1 MYASVTSHPTLLE
14 TYRSVQ
20 VLHARQSPVKAE
32 SSGITSDHLSGDA
45 IIHKVHIRGVDDLTT
60 GDLKAFAAEHH
71 PADLP
76 TRVEW
81 IDDTS
86 ANIVYSTPAAAMEAL
101 KSFSLTSF
109 EHDAT
114 LLPLLPLRPAK
125 AMSNHPESR
134 LQVRTAISTDIKRPR
149 AHEASRFYMLHPEHD
164 PREKARRQKGN
175 DGRRDY
181 RRQSYGDDEHRRRR
195 PGDKGRILNLT
206 TYGDDPGSTAEGGSA
221 VSRRSSMSMRS
232 DGSDRRP
239 LSRSSRRGD
248 FYRPGSR
255 SDSDTLRDR
264 SASPGKSSGSRRT
277 RNGPRVRQRTPP
289 RNRDKELFPIR
300 SSVVEEPQPSKEL
313 FPNKKMAASLKTELF
328 PAKTS
333 SVYHRRSDA
342 FDAADETADLFATGM
357 AFSERKVARPSM
369 ATVLEP
375 AFGRLRSSDP
385 EPQYDPHSTPADT
398 GMSIRGASTHQDTG
412 VSIRGAAKRSHVGTI
427 RELFPDKAGNSGK
440 ELFAEQLH
448 HRNSTMNKAEDLFY

>member
-1 MYASVTSHPTLLE
+1 MAVSFLRSPYSQGFNSDSAIAMGTDSMDVDMDIDLGPIQAPVTSG
-14 TYRSVQ
+14 SS

-206 TYGDDPGSTAEGGSA
+206 TYGDDPGNQMAPIEGLFLEA
-221 VSRRSSMSMRS
+221 VGEEISI
-232 DGSDRRP
+232 D
-239 LSRSSRRGD
+239 
-248 FYRPGSR
+248 PGP
-255 SDSDTLRDR
+255 DQIQIHCEIEAHLRAR
-264 SASPGKSSGSRRT
+264 VAAVV
-277 RNGPRVRQRTPP
+277 GPEM
-289 RNRDKELFPIR
+289 DHE
-300 SSVVEEPQPSKEL
+300 
-313 FPNKKMAASLKTELF
+313 
-328 PAKTS
+328 
-333 SVYHRRSDA
+333 
-342 FDAADETADLFATGM
+342 
-357 AFSERKVARPSM
+357 
-369 ATVLEP
+369 
-375 AFGRLRSSDP
+375 
-385 EPQYDPHSTPADT
+385 
-398 GMSIRGASTHQDTG
+398 
-412 VSIRGAAKRSHVGTI
+412 
-427 RELFPDKAGNSGK
+427 
-440 ELFAEQLH
+440 
-448 HRNSTMNKAEDLFY
+448 